1 MKNAGIKISAEIT
14 REDGSV
20 AQTLLFDQRGLTYLQ
35 LLEIQQKVVVPVV
48 QGLMLISDNWM
59 KQALEKAKNDQA
71 ASPTS

>member
-20 AQTLLFDQRGLTYLQ
+20 AQTLFFDQRGLTYLQ